1 MMGPLSSEE
10 LQIRYC
16 QNASLCININDTF
29 NIDLTSA
36 ALEFDIL
43 ECWPSVL
50 LRCIGFFYSKNVG
63 LEIYLPVL
71 PRGRDCLAFPIFRY
85 SSEFS
90 SLGAGNFW

>member
-1 MMGPLSSEE
+1 MMGPLSSKQ

-16 QNASLCININDTF
+16 QNANLCININDTF

-50 LRCIGFFYSKNVG
+50 LRWLGFFYPKNLG

-71 PRGRDCLAFPIFRY
+71 RFIKGERL
-85 SSEFS
+85 FS
-90 SLGAGNFW
+90 ILNL